1 MISDCLNVVEEKR
14 ISLEQIKNHE
24 WLTNLHLM
32 DDLNDECLTYSI
44 NKSVLINDS
53 IDSNESLR
61 VSNQNILTSIT
72 PNDVS
77 LFWLVLID
85 KPKVISI
92 TLAVNNV
99 KYARINSFEK
109 IKQKIISLF
118 SYVKRIT
125 NSFIFTIISKI
136 LC

>member
-1 MISDCLNVVEEKR
+1 LISDCLNVDEEKR

-53 IDSNESLR
+53 IDSKESLR

-109 IKQKIISLF
+109 IKQKLISLF

>member
-1 MISDCLNVVEEKR
+1 LISDCLNVDEEKR

-99 KYARINSFEK
+99 KYGRINSFEK
-109 IKQKIISLF
+109 IKQKLISLF

>member
-1 MISDCLNVVEEKR
+1 MISDCLNVDEEKR

-99 KYARINSFEK
+99 KYGRINSFEK
-109 IKQKIISLF
+109 IKQKLISLF